1 MQLEKKIEQL
11 QQNQI
16 TEKNYKEKILKGQ
29 RTIFKLE
36 NQLDV
41 FSKKSDEVVNE
52 ISNLRQSIDHMLLD
66 R

>member
-1 MQLEKKIEQL
+1 MEKKIEQL

-16 TEKNYKEKILKGQ
+16 TEKNYKDTILKGQ

-41 FSKKSDEVVNE
+41 FNNKSDEVVNE
-52 ISNLRQSIDHMLLD
+52 ISHLRESIDHMLLD